1 MFDFLQ
7 RAGTF
12 VLYQTALLLGIV
24 MMPLALAMRRV
35 GLRLPFHEVVEATE
49 RAYENTK

>member
-12 VLYQTALLLGIV
+12 ALYQTTLLLGIL
-24 MMPLALAMRRV
+24 MMPLALAARRV
-35 GLRLPFHEVVEATE
+35 GLRLPFHELIEATE
-49 RAYENTK
+49 RAYENAK